1 MMENTKA
8 TILCGG
14 TGSRLRPLT
23 YYFQKTMLPIGTS
36 QKPILEYVISYI
48 KHFGINSFTLLVGY
62 KAEQI
67 VNYFKD
73 GIQFKVQIDYS
84 YDKEDMRGNGGA
96 LINAYL
102 SGKFNGYSNVLVYYS
117 DILTTLDISK
127 MYDLHIKN
135 DFDATIAVSDHY
147 KLPVG
152 VASVEGNR
160 VTKFEEKPDYNI
172 NSTIGILIL
181 KTSAIKKFAQ
191 KAGDVDIMRDMI
203 QNLVNEGKVGAF
215 VTNDFWIDVGSTDT
229 YEKLDHSAI
238 DNMFS
243 KYLI

>member
-1 MMENTKA
+1 MKDMKA
-8 TILCGG
+8 AILCGG

-23 YYFQKTMLPIGTS
+23 YYFQKTMLPIGIS

-48 KHFGINSFTLLVGY
+48 KHFGIKSFTLLVGY

-67 VNYFKD
+67 VNYFKN
-73 GIQFKVQIDYS
+73 GIQFNVQIDYS
-84 YDKEDMRGNGGA
+84 YDRDDLRGNGGA

-102 SGKFNGYSNVLVYYS
+102 SGKFSGYSDVLVYYS
-117 DILTTLDISK
+117 DILTTLDISR
-127 MYDLHIKN
+127 MYDMHIKN
-135 DFDATIAVSDHY
+135 GFDATIAVSDHY

-160 VTKFEEKPDYNI
+160 VIKFEEKPDYKI

-181 KTSAIKKFAQ
+181 RTGALEKFAHMT
-191 KAGDVDIMRDMI
+191 GDIDIMGDII
-203 QNLVNEGKVGAF
+203 QSLVNEGKVGAY
-215 VTNDFWIDVGSTDT
+215 VSNDFWIDVGSTDT

-238 DNMFS
+238 DSMFS
-243 KYLI
+243 KYLS

>member
-1 MMENTKA
+1 MENTKA
-8 TILCGG
+8 VILCGG

-23 YYFQKTMLPIGTS
+23 YYFQKTMLPIGNS
-36 QKPILEYVISYI
+36 QKPILEYVIGYI

-67 VNYFKD
+67 INYFKD
-73 GIQFKVQIDYS
+73 GTQFNTQIDYS
-84 YDKEDMRGNGGA
+84 YDREDIKGNGGA

-102 SGKFNGYSNVLVYYS
+102 ANKFDGYSNVLIYYS

-127 MYDLHIKN
+127 MHDLHITN
-135 DFDATIAVSDHY
+135 GFDATIAVSDHY

-152 VASVEGNR
+152 VAKIENGKVI
-160 VTKFEEKPDYNI
+160 KFEEKPDYNI

-181 KTSAIKKFAQ
+181 KVGVIKKFVDIG
-191 KAGDVDIMRDMI
+191 GDVDIMKDMI
-203 QNLVNEGKVGAF
+203 QNLVTEGNVGAY

-229 YEKLDHSAI
+229 YEKLDHSTV
-238 DNMFS
+238 DNMFG
-243 KYLI
+243 KYII

>member
-1 MMENTKA
+1 MENTKA
-8 TILCGG
+8 AILCGG

-23 YYFQKTMLPIGTS
+23 YYFQKTMLPIGNS
-36 QKPILEYVISYI
+36 QKPILEYVIGYI

-73 GIQFKVQIDYS
+73 GIQFNAQIDYS
-84 YDKEDMRGNGGA
+84 YDREDIKGNGGA

-102 SGKFNGYSNVLVYYS
+102 AGKFDGYSNVLIYYS
-117 DILTTLDISK
+117 DILATLDISK
-127 MYDLHIKN
+127 MHELHITN

-152 VASVEGNR
+152 VASVENNK
-160 VTKFEEKPDYNI
+160 VTKFEEKPNYNI

-181 KTSAIKKFAQ
+181 KVSAIKKFVNM
-191 KAGDVDIMRDMI
+191 AGDVDIMKDMI
-203 QNLVNEGKVGAF
+203 QNLVAEGKVGAY

-229 YEKLDHSAI
+229 YEKLDHNAI
-238 DNMFS
+238 DSLFS

>member
-8 TILCGG
+8 SILCGG

-23 YYFQKTMLPIGTS
+23 YYFQKTMLPIGNS
-36 QKPILEYVISYI
+36 QKPILEYVIGYI
-48 KHFGINSFTLLVGY
+48 KHFGINNFTLLVGY

-73 GIQFKVQIDYS
+73 GIQFNTQIDYS
-84 YDKEDMRGNGGA
+84 YDRDDIKGNGGA

-102 SGKFNGYSNVLVYYS
+102 SGKFDGYSNVLIYYS
-117 DILTTLDISK
+117 DILTTLDVSK
-127 MYDLHIKN
+127 MHELHIAN
-135 DFDATIAVSDHY
+135 NFDATIAVSDHY

-152 VASVEGNR
+152 VARVEDNK
-160 VTKFEEKPDYNI
+160 VTKFEEKPDYDI

-181 KTSAIKKFAQ
+181 KTSAIKKFAY
-191 KAGDVDIMRDMI
+191 KVGDVDIMKDII
-203 QNLVNEGKVGAF
+203 QNLVTEGKVGAY
-215 VTNDFWIDVGSTDT
+215 VTNEFWIDVGSTDT
-229 YEKLDHSAI
+229 YEKLDHNAI